1 MALYKITNLFIIIIF
16 SPPAQSRV
24 VQIRLFYHNSEA
36 SVVETGR
43 RAWNGECPMSEDD
56 DDAATEAD
64 VAADAECAA

>member
-1 MALYKITNLFIIIIF
+1 M
-16 SPPAQSRV
+16 

-43 RAWNGECPMSEDD
+43 RAWNGECPVSGDD